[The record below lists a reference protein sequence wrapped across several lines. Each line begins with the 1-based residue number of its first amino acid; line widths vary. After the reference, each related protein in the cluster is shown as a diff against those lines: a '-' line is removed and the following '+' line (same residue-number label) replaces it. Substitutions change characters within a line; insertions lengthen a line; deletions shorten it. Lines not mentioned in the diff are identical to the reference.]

1 MRAGVMRDV
10 VSSPRW
16 GGLKVRSVWSLFA
29 FCALISWVSI
39 ARADPAL
46 EAELRWRGSC
56 DDAADLTAQARAR
69 GAELRLATASRS
81 TEVESAP
88 PVRVEVVVQQS
99 APATLIAL
107 IQIHSAGG
115 NEVRRVQASTC
126 GGLRS
131 AVAWVLVVLAQQTD
145 LERQSPRPSERKPS
159 EAIPPSAPSAAFEPL
174 ADASAAL
181 DDSAARDTSASR
193 EGSATPTMQL
203 RPKRAVS
210 RTPSPPDQTGRSTP
224 KPVSTWGLGCSFT
237 GAVGLLPAP
246 AFGPMLLVRYHA
258 GARGLPTLQLSV
270 QRLVTSGFESN
281 GTSIS
286 LMRDAARLG
295 AWLPLV
301 GHLINVGAAAE
312 AGRLVASGAG
322 SSLAHGSRDSAFWFA
337 FALPLRLSIPV
348 VGQSLLAEAQLELD
362 YSPVPYTFRYGSGD
376 TLSSTTAFEGR
387 GQLGLISVF

>member
-1 MRAGVMRDV
+1 MRAGVMRDGV
-10 VSSPRW
+10 TSARC
-16 GGLKVRSVWSLFA
+16 GGLKMREICGLFV
-29 FCALISWVSI
+29 FCALISQVSV
-39 ARADPAL
+39 ARADPEL
-46 EAELRWRGSC
+46 RAELLWRGSC
-56 DDAADLTAQARAR
+56 DDAEDLTAQVRAR
-69 GAELRLATASRS
+69 GAELRLPSASEP
-81 TEVESAP
+81 TKVESAP
-88 PVRVEVVVQQS
+88 AVRVAVVVNQS
-99 APATLIAL
+99 APSTLIAL
-107 IQIHSAGG
+107 IQIHSKDG
-115 NEVRRVQASTC
+115 NELRRVQASAC

-131 AVAWVLVVLAQQTD
+131 AVAWVLVVLAQQSD

-159 EAIPPSAPSAAFEPL
+159 AAVPASAPSAAFGPL
-174 ADASAAL
+174 ADASAPL
-181 DDSAARDTSASR
+181 DGSAGLDAFTSRDGSASPAPQR
-193 EGSATPTMQL
+193 RPTT
-203 RPKRAVS
+203 AASSTAS
-210 RTPSPPDQTGRSTP
+210 RTDENARSTP

-237 GAVGLLPAP
+237 GAVGLLSAP

-258 GARGLPTLQLSV
+258 GAKGLPTLQLSV

-301 GHLINVGAAAE
+301 GRLLNVGAAAE

-322 SSLAHGSRDSAFWFA
+322 PSLEHGSRDSAFWLA

-348 VGQSLLAEAQLELD
+348 VGQSLRAEVQLELD